1 MTQSQFKSQC
11 LFDLTFNFQENVAQH
26 LLLHCCYTESSVP
39 VFGYSFTNFWK
50 IWNFIISDWGK
61 FLKVYFIN
69 SPLNLTDK
77 LGYLIIYRYTFLINS
92 YFPLLSSII
101 FVLLKCY
108 NNCMKYFWVY
118 LFYCLTGVGWKA
130 IFLYKYT
137 QASLFWQFGN
147 ISCHFSS
154 IIISFYLT
162 TLMSPNLSITNI
174 WWYWGLP
181 RHPPSHSVS
190 GLAFTNNVH
199 FVFPEIL

>member
-26 LLLHCCYTESSVP
+26 LLLHCCYTESSMP

-108 NNCMKYFWVY
+108 NNCMKYFGCICFTVWLVWAEK
-118 LFYCLTGVGWKA
+118 LFFSTNTHRPLYFGNLAIFPA
-130 IFLYKYT
+130 IFL
-137 QASLFWQFGN
+137 L
-147 ISCHFSS
+147 
-154 IIISFYLT
+154 
-162 TLMSPNLSITNI
+162 
-174 WWYWGLP
+174 
-181 RHPPSHSVS
+181 
-190 GLAFTNNVH
+190 
-199 FVFPEIL
+199 